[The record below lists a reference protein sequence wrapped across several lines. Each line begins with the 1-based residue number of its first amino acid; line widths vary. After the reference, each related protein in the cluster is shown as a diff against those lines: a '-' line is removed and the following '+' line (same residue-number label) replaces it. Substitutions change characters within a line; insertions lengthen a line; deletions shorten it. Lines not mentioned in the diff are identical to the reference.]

1 MGIVMIILVI
11 LGALVLFSL
20 LGNIVGLLI
29 TLLVWA
35 VIGWLAGRV
44 LRGRGYEPLTN
55 ILLGLG
61 GGIIGGILF
70 SLLGLPSSGII
81 WTIVSGVVGAI
92 VVVYLG
98 RMLLGNRSF
107 LR

>member
-1 MGIVMIILVI
+1 MGIITIILVI

-20 LGNIVGLLI
+20 LGNILNLIVILL
-29 TLLVWA
+29 LWA

-61 GGIIGGILF
+61 GGIVGGILF
-70 SLLGLPSSGII
+70 SVLGLPSTGIL

-98 RMLLGNRSF
+98 RILLGNRSL